1 MACAWQY
8 LQPVALLETQAIILF
23 NADVTRPS
31 LAITALFKFMKALD
45 IAGLRCM
52 VNTEFGQKPKV
63 SLKNSANSLVSK
75 SCAAESGVT
84 KGIFYIF
91 KFNIVITFVVQ
102 HNLILHFL
110 KIELM
115 VKNIIKTVW
124 TEKSQFK
131 SDNPSG
137 YEFTMFDKSQ
147 DNGDVVG
154 FAPKAL
160 MLSSLAGCSGL
171 DVVSLLE
178 KMRAE
183 VANFKIEVTAELTDE
198 HPKFYNK
205 VKVDYHFTDSELHP
219 EKIQK
224 AVNLSVTKYCGV
236 MEMFRQF
243 ADVEIEIFLH
253 EI

>member
-1 MACAWQY
+1 M
-8 LQPVALLETQAIILF
+8 L
-23 NADVTRPS
+23 
-31 LAITALFKFMKALD
+31 
-45 IAGLRCM
+45 
-52 VNTEFGQKPKV
+52 
-63 SLKNSANSLVSK
+63 
-75 SCAAESGVT
+75 
-84 KGIFYIF
+84 
-91 KFNIVITFVVQ
+91 
-102 HNLILHFL
+102 
-110 KIELM
+110 
-115 VKNIIKTVW
+115 KNIIKTVW

-205 VKVDYHFTDSELHP
+205 VKVDYHFTDSELQP

-243 ADVEIEIFLH
+243 SEVEIEIFLH

>member
-1 MACAWQY
+1 
-8 LQPVALLETQAIILF
+8 
-23 NADVTRPS
+23 
-31 LAITALFKFMKALD
+31 
-45 IAGLRCM
+45 
-52 VNTEFGQKPKV
+52 
-63 SLKNSANSLVSK
+63 
-75 SCAAESGVT
+75 
-84 KGIFYIF
+84 
-91 KFNIVITFVVQ
+91 
-102 HNLILHFL
+102 
-110 KIELM
+110 M

-124 TEKSQFK
+124 TEKSQFE

-205 VKVDYHFTDSELHP
+205 VKVDYHFTDSELQP
-219 EKIQK
+219 AKIQK

>member
-1 MACAWQY
+1 
-8 LQPVALLETQAIILF
+8 
-23 NADVTRPS
+23 
-31 LAITALFKFMKALD
+31 
-45 IAGLRCM
+45 
-52 VNTEFGQKPKV
+52 
-63 SLKNSANSLVSK
+63 
-75 SCAAESGVT
+75 
-84 KGIFYIF
+84 
-91 KFNIVITFVVQ
+91 
-102 HNLILHFL
+102 
-110 KIELM
+110 M

-205 VKVDYHFTDSELHP
+205 VKVDYHFTDSELQP
-219 EKIQK
+219 AKIQK
-224 AVNLSVTKYCGV
+224 AVNLSVTKYCGMLTWMMSMLSV
-236 MEMFRQF
+236 
-243 ADVEIEIFLH
+243 LH
-253 EI
+253 RLETRLVQAQHRVVLA